1 MKNLLLSLVVLLSI
15 ALFACNKGELATF
28 SSEDE
33 AIVSNDAAA
42 EAVVQS
48 TDDEVDLFSSSNE
61 SIILAGSSLKST
73 DGPFMGRYRF
83 GKAPLIT
90 IETTNG
96 GFPKTITLDYGTG
109 TELLNGTTIKG
120 KIVIVISAS
129 PRTNGATRVATFNNF
144 YADSLNIA
152 GTRTMTFSV
161 SSNGAIVNNIVGLIT
176 LTFPDGTTIQ
186 RTTEKTRTFAE
197 GFATPGD
204 YSDDVFHITGFTNS
218 VSSEGYNFS
227 STIVEPLVRLG
238 TCRYIVKGTVSMS
251 KNDKIIGELNY
262 GDGACDDIATIT
274 KNGESRQITL
284 GKRHKIRNN

>member
-1 MKNLLLSLVVLLSI
+1 MKNLFLSLIVLLSI
-15 ALFACNKGELATF
+15 ALFSCNKEDSATF

-48 TDDEVDLFSSSNE
+48 TDDEVDLFSGSSE
-61 SIILAGSSLKST
+61 SITLAGSSLKST
-73 DGPFMGRYRF
+73 DGPFLGRYRF

-96 GFPKTITLDYGTG
+96 GFPKTIILNYGDG
-109 TELLNGTTIKG
+109 TELLNGSTIKG
-120 KIVIVISAS
+120 KIVIVITAS
-129 PRTNGATRVATFNNF
+129 PRTNGAKRTVTFNNF
-144 YADSLNIA
+144 FVDSLNIS
-152 GTRTMTFSV
+152 GTRTMTFNV

-176 LTFPDGTTIQ
+176 ITFPDATTIQ
-186 RTTEKTRTFAE
+186 RTTERTRTFAQ

-204 YSDDVFHITGFTNS
+204 YSDDIFNITGFTNS
-218 VSSEGYNFS
+218 VSSEGYTFS
-227 STIVEPLVRLG
+227 ATIVEPLVRLG

-251 KNDKIIGELNY
+251 KNDIVIGELNY